1 MSQSCMSVWPKKV
14 HQILRHWHMR
24 QKRCVNWKQTTH
36 KQHTNTYNTHNTH
49 NCYTVLKS
57 FPLNILRTSSLNS
70 SCVNVSSELGNTN
83 CCEHVFAA
91 MKSLLSQYTVI
102 DCGFILT
109 VPVQYFRK
117 YSRSATMYQDYSFH
131 YKVITQ

>member
-1 MSQSCMSVWPKKV
+1 ML
-14 HQILRHWHMR
+14 IE
-24 QKRCVNWKQTTH
+24 N
-36 KQHTNTYNTHNTH
+36 KQHTNNTHNTH
-49 NCYTVLKS
+49 NYYTVLKS
-57 FPLNILRTSSLNS
+57 FSLNILRTSSLNS

-83 CCEHVFAA
+83 CREHVFPA

-117 YSRSATMYQDYSFH
+117 YSRSAIMYH
-131 YKVITQ
+131 K